1 MMEIKPNALY
11 SRADL
16 AKMLR
21 DSGID
26 VDTFVG
32 RLKPRKVFKALY
44 YGADLL
50 KALDAAPALKERA
63 AARTNTKPKNKGGRR
78 RGKEMADRLAPLD
91 ALMK

>member
-1 MMEIKPNALY
+1 MIEIKRDALY

-26 VDTFVG
+26 VDTFIA

-63 AARTNTKPKNKGGRR
+63 AARTSAKPKNKGGRR
-78 RGKEMADRLAPLD
+78 RRKEMSDQLVPLD